1 MPRGRA
7 GVRSLPIIHRGET
20 MRGSYPYITGIRERT
35 VDSPAAAT
43 AALSVGWKA
52 DRSGAPWAVAT
63 AVPWAVATAVS
74 WGSPWVVGSADR
86 KDSWVAMSVAHW
98 AVVTVDE
105 RVRSMAAP

>member
-1 MPRGRA
+1 
-7 GVRSLPIIHRGET
+7 

-52 DRSGAPWAVAT
+52 DRSGAPWAVATAVPWAVAT